1 MFLTLGS
8 ESRTLNK
15 TMLTTIRRI
24 GGTYI
29 KDAVYAGND
38 GIVTTFAVVAGVA
51 GASLGPVIILVLGF
65 ANLLA
70 DGFSMATGN
79 YLGTKS
85 ESDHYNRER
94 NSELMVHDN
103 SPDQG
108 AGAVREIMEEKGYGS
123 EDAGLLAG
131 LIVKNKEFFSDF
143 VTFERTGITPSTT
156 ADAVRGAVVTFV
168 AFMIAGTIPLL
179 PFVFFAGDEGANTF
193 LWASVFTGVAL
204 FVIGAARTFFSD
216 KSWWIGGLEMFAA
229 GGVAALIAYGI
240 GALLK
245 GLLNGAL

>member
-1 MFLTLGS
+1 
-8 ESRTLNK
+8 
-15 TMLTTIRRI
+15 MLTTVRRI

-85 ESDHYNRER
+85 ESDHYHRER
-94 NSELMVHDN
+94 KSESRIYDD
-103 SPDQG
+103 SPEEGKRVVQG
-108 AGAVREIMEEKGYGS
+108 IMEEKGYAS

-131 LIVKNKEFFSDF
+131 LIMKNKEFFSDF
-143 VTFERTGITPSTT
+143 VVFERTGITPSTT
-156 ADAVRGAVVTFV
+156 ADEIRGAVVTFV
-168 AFMIAGTIPLL
+168 AFMIAGLIPLL
-179 PFVFFAGDEGANTF
+179 PFVFFSGDEGVNTF
-193 LWASVFTGVAL
+193 LLASVFTGVAL

-216 KSWWIGGLEMFAA
+216 KSWWAGGFEMFIA
-229 GGVAALIAYGI
+229 GGAAALIAYVI

-245 GLLNGAL
+245 GLLSGAI